1 MDNKVNKN
9 MFLLIK
15 TYLIGPYW
23 TIRNNY
29 MVASSATIVVC
40 TPSLLAWGC
49 SFFGTVPKSGKAT
62 GSPYSLI
69 FSFSSSGIYGASSIN
84 WRIAVFASTKVV
96 GSFKAQLN
104 LCPCLCCSKI
114 GVKPWYGW
122 PSWRHKRR
130 FKQSLAS
137 LSEFVELCCGIVE
150 NVCVQIRLNNAV
162 MCGEQLF
169 IIRVEAIDR
178 KI

>member
-69 FSFSSSGIYGASSIN
+69 FSFLSSGSYCASSIN
-84 WRIAVFASTKVV
+84 WRIAVLASTIMV
-96 GSFKAQLN
+96 GSFMA
-104 LCPCLCCSKI
+104 
-114 GVKPWYGW
+114 
-122 PSWRHKRR
+122 
-130 FKQSLAS
+130 
-137 LSEFVELCCGIVE
+137 
-150 NVCVQIRLNNAV
+150 
-162 MCGEQLF
+162 
-169 IIRVEAIDR
+169 
-178 KI
+178 